1 MLHDH
6 RFQATLPVTDM
17 QRARQFYEEK
27 LGFPPGVD
35 DPSGVF
41 YQSARG
47 SRFLLFSSQGK
58 PSGEHTQGG
67 WIVGDIKAEVAAL
80 RERGVVFEQYDF
92 PGLTTVDGIADL
104 DTGRYAWFKDSEG
117 NLLGIVEPAA

>member
-1 MLHDH
+1 MLHDS
-6 RFQATLPVTDM
+6 RFHATLPVSDM
-17 QRARQFYEEK
+17 QRARAFYEAK

-47 SRFLLFSSQGK
+47 SRFLLFTSQGR

-67 WIVGDIKAEVAAL
+67 WVVDDIAAEVAAL
-80 RERGVVFEQYDF
+80 QARGVVFEAYDF
-92 PGLTTVDGIADL
+92 PGLKTVDGIAQTS
-104 DTGRYAWFKDSEG
+104 TGQYAWFKDSEG
-117 NLLGIVEPAA
+117 NLLGIVQPA